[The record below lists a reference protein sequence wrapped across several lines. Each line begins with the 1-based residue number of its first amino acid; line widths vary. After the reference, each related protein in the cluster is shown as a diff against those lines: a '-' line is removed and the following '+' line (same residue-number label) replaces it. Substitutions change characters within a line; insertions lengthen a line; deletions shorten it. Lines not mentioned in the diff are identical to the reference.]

1 MKIYRKRYIPN
12 EIIDISGDEVL
23 YKDEKL
29 IITKWLPINPR
40 NDIASGMSYTM
51 LDKGWKISKFFG
63 KDGKLLYWYCDIID
77 HEKEI
82 QEGEEVYTLIDL
94 LLDVKVYE
102 NGNYEVLDEEELEE
116 AFQRGLITK
125 EQKEKS
131 EKRVQEL
138 VQIIESGE
146 FPPFKDLHTEFD

>member
-12 EIIDISGDEVL
+12 EIVDISGDEVL

-40 NDIASGMSYTM
+40 SDMASGMSYTM
-51 LDKGWKISKFFG
+51 LDKGWKLSKFFD
-63 KDGKLLYWYCDIID
+63 KEGKLLYWYCDIID
-77 HEKEI
+77 YDLKQE
-82 QEGEEVYTLIDL
+82 EGEEVYTLIDL

-102 NGNYEVLDEEELEE
+102 DGSYEVLDEEELEE
-116 AFQRGLITK
+116 AFQTGLVTE

-131 EKRVQEL
+131 KKRVREL
-138 VQIIESGE
+138 IQIIERGE
-146 FPPFKDLHTEFD
+146 FPPIQNINY

>member
-12 EIIDISGDEVL
+12 EIVDISGDEVL

-40 NDIASGMSYTM
+40 SDMASGMSYTM
-51 LDKGWKISKFFG
+51 LDKGWKLSKFFD
-63 KDGKLLYWYCDIID
+63 KEGKLLYWYCDIID
-77 HEKEI
+77 YDLKQE
-82 QEGEEVYTLIDL
+82 EGEEVYTLIDL

-102 NGNYEVLDEEELEE
+102 DGSYEVLDEEELEE
-116 AFQRGLITK
+116 AFQTGLVTK

-131 EKRVQEL
+131 KKRVREL
-138 VQIIESGE
+138 IQIIERGE
-146 FPPFKDLHTEFD
+146 FPPIQNINY

>member
-12 EIIDISGDEVL
+12 EIVDISGDEVL

-40 NDIASGMSYTM
+40 SDMASGMSYTM
-51 LDKGWKISKFFG
+51 LDKGWKLSKFFD
-63 KDGKLLYWYCDIID
+63 KEGKLLYWYCDIID
-77 HEKEI
+77 YDLKQE
-82 QEGEEVYTLIDL
+82 EGEEVYTLIDL

-102 NGNYEVLDEEELEE
+102 DGSYEVLDEEELEE
-116 AFQRGLITK
+116 AFQTGLVTK

-131 EKRVQEL
+131 KKRVREL
-138 VQIIESGE
+138 IQIIESGE
-146 FPPFKDLHTEFD
+146 FPPIQNINY

>member
-12 EIIDISGDEVL
+12 EIVDISEDEVL

-40 NDIASGMSYTM
+40 SDMASGMSYTM
-51 LDKGWKISKFFG
+51 LDKGWKLSKFFD
-63 KDGKLLYWYCDIID
+63 KEGKLLYWYCDIID
-77 HEKEI
+77 YDLKQE
-82 QEGEEVYTLIDL
+82 EGEEVYTLIDL

-102 NGNYEVLDEEELEE
+102 DGSYEVLDEEELEE
-116 AFQRGLITK
+116 AFQTGLVTK

-131 EKRVQEL
+131 KKRVREL
-138 VQIIESGE
+138 IQIIESGE
-146 FPPFKDLHTEFD
+146 FPPIQNINY

>member
-12 EIIDISGDEVL
+12 EIVDISGDEVL

-40 NDIASGMSYTM
+40 SDMASGMSYTM
-51 LDKGWKISKFFG
+51 LDKGWKLSKFFD
-63 KDGKLLYWYCDIID
+63 KEGKLLYWYCDIID
-77 HEKEI
+77 YDLKQE
-82 QEGEEVYTLIDL
+82 EGEEVYTLIDL

-102 NGNYEVLDEEELEE
+102 DGNYEVLDEEELEE
-116 AFQRGLITK
+116 AFQTGLVTK

-131 EKRVQEL
+131 KKRVREL
-138 VQIIESGE
+138 IQIIESGE
-146 FPPFKDLHTEFD
+146 FPPIQNINY